1 MDTDL
6 QERYRAVLADAT
18 RRDEPLRILL
28 GPVAQLWPAARD
40 WPVTPVG
47 PEDRAGD
54 QQGLEATQPGEG
66 GLRVRIFPASTGD
79 PDALPT
85 PVDYT
90 LTVSDGHGEVRQV
103 LLEHD
108 SLEVTYDRAT
118 FP

>member
-1 MDTDL
+1 MHTDL

-18 RRDEPLRILL
+18 RRDAPLRSLL
-28 GPVAQLWPAARD
+28 GPAAQD

-54 QQGLEATQPGEG
+54 QRGLEAAQPGEG
-66 GLRVRIFPASTGD
+66 GLKVRVFPASTGD

-85 PVDYT
+85 PADYA
-90 LTVSDGHGEVRQV
+90 LTVSDPDGDVRQV

-108 SLEVTYDRAT
+108 SLDVTYDRAT